1 MLFVILSSSLINGCA
16 IAPPDVPLCAEISPS
31 KGYCIFTMSNREY
44 VIDDE
49 NTLDGKTWWDLR
61 PTMIYM
67 PSDSWAE
74 VKSFIIKIC
83 KKTKQCNGKNIVD
96 WERTVEKIDQNVIAP
111 KKESPNKFI
120 EVR

>member
-1 MLFVILSSSLINGCA
+1 
-16 IAPPDVPLCAEISPS
+16 
-31 KGYCIFTMSNREY
+31 MSNREY

-49 NTLDGKTWWDLR
+49 NPLNGKTWWDLR

-67 PSDSWAE
+67 PSDSWVE

-83 KKTKQCNGKNIVD
+83 KKTGQCNGKSIVD

-111 KKESPNKFI
+111 KN
-120 EVR
+120 